1 MEIKLDVWT
10 RQIGKDKKTYTNL
23 HHEKFS
29 EEEILEILKQ
39 HLKGRYYEPF
49 DIEIAEVISR

>member
-10 RQIGKDKKTYTNL
+10 RQIGKDNKPYTKL

-29 EEEILEILKQ
+29 EEEILEMLKE
-39 HLKGRYYEPF
+39 HLKDRYHEPF
-49 DIEIAEVISR
+49 EVEIDEIISR